1 MQHNYLCVSLLCR
14 WYSLFDIA
22 NTILAFTLTRN
33 FINYNIESR
42 TTKLAS
48 RLVNTNVKDK
58 LAEETFQFD
67 MRVCTFIVC
76 IRSFLMRTR
85 FETNIPC
92 RSCMWPSLY
101 MEPFFAL
108 RAFHVFCFLSYFY
121 FLIPFPSSLSLHI
134 YEFFPELNALS

>member
-33 FINYNIESR
+33 FINYNFESR

-92 RSCMWPSLY
+92 RSCMWTTILY

-108 RAFHVFCFLSYFY
+108 HALHFLFFQLLLLPNSVSFFR
-121 FLIPFPSSLSLHI
+121 FLFTFTAYSM
-134 YEFFPELNALS
+134 N